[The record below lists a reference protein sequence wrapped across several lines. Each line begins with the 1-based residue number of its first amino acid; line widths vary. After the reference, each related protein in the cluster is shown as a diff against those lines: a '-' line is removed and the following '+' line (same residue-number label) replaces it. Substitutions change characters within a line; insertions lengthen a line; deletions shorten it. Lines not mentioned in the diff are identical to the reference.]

1 MINLNMLEHI
11 VKAFLKALSPNN
23 IQICVSHISRV
34 EKLGKI
40 VKYYVL
46 SQKFSA
52 TLYVQVL
59 YVLLTHTVL
68 TRAAWV
74 RNNKRFHLK
83 IIMNTHCFLM
93 VVLHQSFL

>member
-1 MINLNMLEHI
+1 MHVLVLISLNMLEHI

-52 TLYVQVL
+52 TLYEVIHV
-59 YVLLTHTVL
+59 VV
-68 TRAAWV
+68 
-74 RNNKRFHLK
+74 KRV
-83 IIMNTHCFLM
+83 IMCCYNMMHESGR
-93 VVLHQSFL
+93 SFMS

>member
-1 MINLNMLEHI
+1 MGCSNNSSGLNTDMYPIHI
-11 VKAFLKALSPNN
+11 VTNDDVYRKCIAYWTPFFMMYLILSLFTCL
-23 IQICVSHISRV
+23 I
-34 EKLGKI
+34 L
-40 VKYYVL
+40 
-46 SQKFSA
+46 
-52 TLYVQVL
+52 LYVQVL